1 MPIRVT
7 TTYCYYYLLL
17 LTTNYYLLLHDDH
30 QGPCSCWVIPTAR
43 RSAPGADGRYAI
55 GADGTSV
62 LPQPR
67 KSSAPKAALQ
77 GAAQD
82 ERSRQMMHS
91 LGAYLELT
99 LTLTLTLT
107 LFLTLTLNLTIN
119 LTLTRTLT
127 LTLTRRV
134 GAATACASA
143 SP

>member
-7 TTYCYYYLLL
+7 TTYCCYYLLL
-17 LTTNYYLLLHDDH
+17 LTTYYYSSNYYLLLHDDH

-67 KSSAPKAALQ
+67 ASSAPKATLQ

-91 LGAYLELT
+91 LGAHLELT
-99 LTLTLTLT
+99 LTLALTVTLTVTLTL
-107 LFLTLTLNLTIN
+107 
-119 LTLTRTLT
+119 
-127 LTLTRRV
+127 
-134 GAATACASA
+134 
-143 SP
+143 P